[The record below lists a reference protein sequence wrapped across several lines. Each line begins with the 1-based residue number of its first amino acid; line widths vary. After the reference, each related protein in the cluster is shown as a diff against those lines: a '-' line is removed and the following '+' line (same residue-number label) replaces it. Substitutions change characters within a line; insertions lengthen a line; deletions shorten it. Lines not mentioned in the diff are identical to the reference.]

1 MIFFFFCINVSTAI
15 STTIF
20 KIIHVGISFKGMVFI
35 SLFNNIKYQWS
46 WPLTISSNHFIP
58 EFKSVLK
65 LNVSNQKSWYHA
77 VSLVFVFLFF
87 LTFFFFK
94 KKQIS
99 HWWEWDE
106 CTRPLATSVTRV
118 EANKITTWNK
128 FIHFLKCLCN
138 SGELVG
144 WIPAFTSQGMGHTL
158 AMLQGNKCKR
168 NKIKHLFIY
177 RNTKG
182 ILVLV
187 FCTMS
192 IRQACPSS
200 QVTSLQWLLWTFANE

>member
-1 MIFFFFCINVSTAI
+1 MVPADCLSVIRSLVLWTPIYDFFFFCINVSTAI

-87 LTFFFFK
+87 FNLAAFFFFK
-94 KKQIS
+94 KKNRYHIDENEMNAQGLWP
-99 HWWEWDE
+99 HLLPEWRQTKLQPE
-106 CTRPLATSVTRV
+106 
-118 EANKITTWNK
+118 I
-128 FIHFLKCLCN
+128 N
-138 SGELVG
+138 S
-144 WIPAFTSQGMGHTL
+144 
-158 AMLQGNKCKR
+158 
-168 NKIKHLFIY
+168 
-177 RNTKG
+177 
-182 ILVLV
+182 
-187 FCTMS
+187 S
-192 IRQACPSS
+192 I
-200 QVTSLQWLLWTFANE
+200 F